1 MNQKNTLPFIVA
13 LWSLVA
19 LLCGCG
25 GGDEPVIQ
33 KGSGASATVIDS
45 AKLKAVFAELDALT
59 AEQGGK
65 GFEATADAQG
75 WKTATLVEAYGDPNA
90 KKGGSITMCEQEFP
104 TTYRAIGKDS
114 RLQSISVMTSLM
126 YETLLGLDGKTMDF
140 LPSLATH
147 WKVSDDKMTY
157 EFRLDPRARWS
168 DGMPVVADDIV
179 ATYKLYIDEGHGDP
193 NVYTTYRDDIANV
206 EKVSPYL
213 VRVQAKRKAWTAFN
227 TIAIF
232 MQIFPAHYIS
242 KIDGK
247 GYLEKYQ
254 YQTFPGTGPYEI
266 DYQTTKNPELLVLK
280 RRPNY
285 WAANDP
291 VNAGVYNF
299 DQIRFIYVLDEKLRL
314 EKFKKGEYDFY
325 NTMRAQWWAEE
336 FTTKSSDDVKRGLVQ
351 KVKMYNFNP
360 KGTSGLAMNTK
371 EEPFSDPK
379 VRKAISMLWNF
390 DQLNEKLF
398 FGEYVK
404 NVSYYQNSV
413 YENPNNPTQKYNPT
427 AATALLKEA
436 GWEKKAGEK
445 WLSKGGKPFELD
457 LEIDPSSERVFT
469 PLQQD
474 LERVGIKL
482 NLVNVTPQA
491 RFEKAMK
498 KQFKITYQNWGG
510 TTFPN
515 PEGMM
520 HSKYA
525 DQLENS
531 NITAMAIKRIDD
543 LSTQYEEEFD
553 VAKRIKMVQEI
564 DSLAVAE
571 NHYAFGWI
579 APYTVRAVYWNK
591 FNHPKCGVTRIG
603 DYEAAFTL
611 WWYDADKDAQ
621 LQKAKADKTLTMPK
635 PNDKDAVEYLDCWGV
650 RSGAKAEK

>member
-1 MNQKNTLPFIVA
+1 
-13 LWSLVA
+13 
-19 LLCGCG
+19 
-25 GGDEPVIQ
+25 
-33 KGSGASATVIDS
+33 
-45 AKLKAVFAELDALT
+45 
-59 AEQGGK
+59 
-65 GFEATADAQG
+65 
-75 WKTATLVEAYGDPNA
+75 
-90 KKGGSITMCEQEFP
+90 
-104 TTYRAIGKDS
+104 
-114 RLQSISVMTSLM
+114 
-126 YETLLGLDGKTMDF
+126 
-140 LPSLATH
+140 
-147 WKVSDDKMTY
+147 
-157 EFRLDPRARWS
+157 
-168 DGMPVVADDIV
+168 
-179 ATYKLYIDEGHGDP
+179 
-193 NVYTTYRDDIANV
+193 
-206 EKVSPYL
+206 
-213 VRVQAKRKAWTAFN
+213 
-227 TIAIF
+227 

-314 EKFKKGEYDFY
+314 EKFKKGGYDFC

-371 EEPFSDPK
+371 EEPFNDPK

-413 YENPNNPTQKYNPT
+413 YENPNNPTQKYNPS
-427 AATALLKEA
+427 AATVLLKEA

-457 LEIDPSSERVFT
+457 LEIDPSSERIFT

-498 KQFKITYQNWGG
+498 NSLKLPTKIGAAL
-510 TTFPN
+510 
-515 PEGMM
+515 
-520 HSKYA
+520 HSP
-525 DQLENS
+525 
-531 NITAMAIKRIDD
+531 T
-543 LSTQYEEEFD
+543 
-553 VAKRIKMVQEI
+553 
-564 DSLAVAE
+564 
-571 NHYAFGWI
+571 
-579 APYTVRAVYWNK
+579 
-591 FNHPKCGVTRIG
+591 PKG
-603 DYEAAFTL
+603 
-611 WWYDADKDAQ
+611 
-621 LQKAKADKTLTMPK
+621 
-635 PNDKDAVEYLDCWGV
+635 
-650 RSGAKAEK
+650 